1 MGTVARHWLVETVR
15 AARLIGRPSYV
26 LLFAIAAMVFLFT
39 SNNGR
44 PQLLLPSVNQF
55 TATASATALDTAQ
68 SSARPPGP
76 WSRIVGSPQFEKIT
90 DVTVMPDGD
99 LVFAAMT
106 LGVVQGER
114 SEAILIHTSASGHV
128 HSQAPV
134 RDPELGS
141 ISGGTLDA
149 EGRARFIHWQG
160 TDPAFAMTD
169 RDGTMIWSRTFGVTG
184 LDVWAEIAPAE
195 QGETIAAIADG
206 YGNGSVRIVRLD
218 AAGKVLWRHVV
229 PLNGDLGRLKLADSG
244 DGGAVIAYDQ
254 HRPDVDASGTVD
266 LLRLTRRGRLAWAR
280 TIATGTGEGALA
292 DLVATP
298 DGAVVL
304 TTGAVA
310 GLYSFDPLGELIWVR
325 DAPALKPGGQH
336 VLARGPDA
344 SVHLLAETV
353 SENESGRHWLA
364 RFDTDGR
371 LDRSTVRANR
381 MNATFEAVEL
391 MGDGT
396 LIAAGS
402 LIASTSG
409 DTDMVMLSV
418 DPAGAFPQ
426 GYGTVDRSSPSVRMV
441 ERASPDPGT
450 QIDTPAPVLA
460 AVQVADMQLAA
471 EIVRREPAVRT
482 MIRSTPISAAPDVAP
497 ASASLSLAAASPPAS
512 ETPAQRTIAM
522 TSGPA
527 QPQPAAQNPSPST
540 ERDVTRAV
548 SEIASARNQSSVR
561 AASAETY
568 AYECT
573 FSCLAA
579 SRDLVKY
586 PVSRVIRDVS
596 EENASL
602 VSLDLLAM
610 DRSICSSTGGR
621 VFDQPR
627 LPPKCT
633 RVD

>member
-1 MGTVARHWLVETVR
+1 
-15 AARLIGRPSYV
+15 
-26 LLFAIAAMVFLFT
+26 MVFLFT

-44 PQLLLPSVNQF
+44 SQLLLPSVNQF
-55 TATASATALDTAQ
+55 TASATALDPVQVA
-68 SSARPPGP
+68 ARPSGP

-128 HSQAPV
+128 HSQSPV

-160 TDPAFAMTD
+160 ADPAFAMTD

-206 YGNGSVRIVRLD
+206 NGSVRVVRLD
-218 AAGKVLWRHVV
+218 ADGKVLWRHVV
-229 PLNGDLGRLKLADSG
+229 PLDGDLGRLKLADSG

-254 HRPDVDASGTVD
+254 NRPDIDASGTVD

-280 TIATGTGEGALA
+280 TIATGTGDGALA

-310 GLYSFDPLGELIWVR
+310 GLYSFDSLGELIWVR
-325 DAPALKPGGQH
+325 DAPALVPGGQH
-336 VLARGPDA
+336 VLARGADA

-353 SENESGRHWLA
+353 SESDSGRHWLA
-364 RFDTDGR
+364 RFDADGR
-371 LDRSTVRANR
+371 LDRSTIRANR

-426 GYGTVDRSSPSVRMV
+426 GYGMVDRSAPTLRMV
-441 ERASPDPGT
+441 ERVSSEPESERASA
-450 QIDTPAPVLA
+450 APVLA
-460 AVQVADMQLAA
+460 AVQVAELQSAA
-471 EIVRREPAVRT
+471 ENVRREPAIRT
-482 MIRSTPISAAPDVAP
+482 MTPTTPESTPAG
-497 ASASLSLAAASPPAS
+497 ASLSLAAASPPPREA
-512 ETPAQRTIAM
+512 PAQRTIAM
-522 TSGPA
+522 TSEPVAESPA
-527 QPQPAAQNPSPST
+527 LTS
-540 ERDVTRAV
+540 ERDLTRAV
-548 SEIASARNQSSVR
+548 TSAAPAPTEPRVLPASVD
-561 AASAETY
+561 TY

-596 EENASL
+596 EENAAL